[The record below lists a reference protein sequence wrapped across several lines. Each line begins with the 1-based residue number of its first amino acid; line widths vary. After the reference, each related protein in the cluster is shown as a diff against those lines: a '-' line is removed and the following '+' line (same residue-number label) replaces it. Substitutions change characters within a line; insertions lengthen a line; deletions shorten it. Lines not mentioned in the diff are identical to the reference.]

1 MQNYFIII
9 NINTLSMFLNKKNKS
24 VLKAIYTCIDVYLI
38 NIIEFLKDKTE
49 TSKQKKTRKFKKENP
64 KKKSEINQK

>member
-9 NINTLSMFLNKKNKS
+9 NINTLSMFSNKKNKS
-24 VLKAIYTCIDVYLI
+24 VLKAIYKCIDAYLI

-49 TSKQKKTRKFKKENP
+49 TSK
-64 KKKSEINQK
+64 